1 MKLDFGKTELK
12 IDVTFAAAVT
22 LTLILDESGIGAL
35 ALFCCI
41 IHEFGHIVCLL
52 LLGEKPKSVTLSFYG
67 IKLERSGEYWGR
79 ARETAVYASGPVMN
93 FLMALLMLQ
102 FGEKTKNAL
111 MLSLLIGAFNL
122 IPCRPLDGG
131 NLLFLWLGGRM
142 SEEKADKLCF
152 AISCVT
158 VAPLAT
164 AGMAVLPKTGNAT
177 LLGVSLYLSAA
188 IFLDKKEKD
197 RVKL

>member
-1 MKLDFGKTELK
+1 MKLDFGKTEFK

-41 IHEFGHIVCLL
+41 IHELGHIVCLL
-52 LLGEKPKSVTLSFYG
+52 LLGEKPKSLTLSFYG

-79 ARETAVYASGPVMN
+79 ARETAVYASGPAFN
-93 FLMALLMLQ
+93 FLFALFMLP
-102 FGEKTKNAL
+102 FGEKTKNAM

-122 IPCRPLDGG
+122 VPCRPLDGG

-142 SEEKADKLCF
+142 SEEKADKICF
-152 AISCVT
+152 AISCII
-158 VAPLAT
+158 VAPLAA
-164 AGMAVLPKTGNAT
+164 AGMAVFTKTGNAT
-177 LLGVSLYLSAA
+177 LLGVSFYLSAA

-197 RVKL
+197 RLKL

>member
-1 MKLDFGKTELK
+1 MKLDIGKTALK
-12 IDVTFAAAVT
+12 IDVSFAAAVT
-22 LTLILDESGIGAL
+22 LTLILDESGFGAL

-79 ARETAVYASGPVMN
+79 ARETAVYASGPALN
-93 FLMALLMLQ
+93 FLFVLCMLP
-102 FGEKTKNAL
+102 FGEKTKNA
-111 MLSLLIGAFNL
+111 MLLSVFIGAFNL

-142 SEEKADKLCF
+142 SEEKADKICF
-152 AISCVT
+152 GISCIVL
-158 VAPLAT
+158 APMSA
-164 AGMAVLPKTGNAT
+164 AGMAVLLKTGNAT

-188 IFLDKKEKD
+188 IFLDKKEKSKI
-197 RVKL
+197 KL

>member
-1 MKLDFGKTELK
+1 MKLDIGKTAFK
-12 IDVTFAAAVT
+12 IDVSFAAAVT

-41 IHEFGHIVCLL
+41 IHELGHIVCLL

-79 ARETAVYASGPVMN
+79 LKETAVYASGPAFN
-93 FLMALLMLQ
+93 FLFALFMLL
-102 FGEKTKNAL
+102 FGEKTKSASV
-111 MLSLLIGAFNL
+111 LSLLIGVFNL

-142 SEEKADKLCF
+142 NEEKAEKICLGV
-152 AISCVT
+152 SCIIL
-158 VAPLAT
+158 APMAA
-164 AGMAVLPKTGNAT
+164 AGTAVLLKTGNAT
-177 LLGVSLYLSAA
+177 LLGVTLYLSAA
-188 IFLDKKEKD
+188 IFFDKKEKD